1 MPEIGGIIRRVR
13 KEKGLRLEDVA
24 DENISP
30 ATVSNLERGVSHVKQ
45 EKMYYLLDK
54 LGISIDKLPELI
66 IDQKEELERGK
77 FNLFTIESLRDN
89 GFPELALEK
98 LNQMQLEDQH
108 PLAAYAYL
116 IKGKCSTV

>member
-1 MPEIGGIIRRVR
+1 M
-13 KEKGLRLEDVA
+13 EDVA

-66 IDQKEELERGK
+66 IDQKEELERESSTYSPLNHSETTD
-77 FNLFTIESLRDN
+77 FLNLPWKN
-89 GFPELALEK
+89 
-98 LNQMQLEDQH
+98 
-108 PLAAYAYL
+108 
-116 IKGKCSTV
+116 